1 MCLRLFFVNHFFTV
15 HINSQSIYSCLVPTF
30 LNIVYI
36 ISFQKKKKQ
45 KNDSDILFFF
55 HFSDKLMD
63 SDGSKEDSSVDS
75 GTETSRSLYPEVRR
89 ESLIIPK
96 KVSLPTREAMDNYL
110 EQLFGS

>member
-1 MCLRLFFVNHFFTV
+1 
-15 HINSQSIYSCLVPTF
+15 
-30 LNIVYI
+30 
-36 ISFQKKKKQ
+36 
-45 KNDSDILFFF
+45 
-55 HFSDKLMD
+55 MD

-110 EQLFGS
+110 EVNYFKLLDLENENASRVFYDIYIMSWLISNTSNTLSHRYTIQNNTHLTHLFVILQKFKKNMRD